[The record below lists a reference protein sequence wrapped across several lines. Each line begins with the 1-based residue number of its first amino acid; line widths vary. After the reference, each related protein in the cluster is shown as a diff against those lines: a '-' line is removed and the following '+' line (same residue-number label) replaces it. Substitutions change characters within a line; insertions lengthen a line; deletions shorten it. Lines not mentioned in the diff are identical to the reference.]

1 MPARRNPCRG
11 RWPRYARGV
20 EFLVTITV
28 VRPSDVDDDAF
39 ALLRQA
45 ELARGLE
52 LLDSGAIEA
61 IWRVPDAHRLRNVG
75 VWRADDE
82 GALRTCLSTLPLHRF
97 MTIEVTPLSAHPLTE
112 HAEERAA
119 RADR

>member
-1 MPARRNPCRG
+1 M
-11 RWPRYARGV
+11 
-20 EFLVTITV
+20 TITV

-61 IWRVPDAHRLRNVG
+61 IWRVPDAHHLRNVG
-75 VWRADDE
+75 V
-82 GALRTCLSTLPLHRF
+82 
-97 MTIEVTPLSAHPLTE
+97 
-112 HAEERAA
+112 
-119 RADR
+119 